1 MVTIPDRANPYF
13 GSWIQRISAHLG
25 RQGTAAISSWQ
36 QDHVMEG
43 AGALHI
49 TADLEAE
56 RGQRQGSYVTFKVSP
71 Q

>member
-1 MVTIPDRANPYF
+1 MDSEDFSPSWEARHSRAQF
-13 GSWIQRISAHLG
+13 M
-25 RQGTAAISSWQ
+25 AAGLC
-36 QDHVMEG
+36 DGGE
-43 AGALHI
+43 ALHI